1 MLYDQNAITLDI
13 NDKNDIK
20 ISYIWKFK
28 SHAYIWIKEENI
40 IEIVKYLELDNVG
53 KIYIQTRHI
62 AKVVL
67 EGKQIDLK
75 GQKND

>member
-1 MLYDQNAITLDI
+1 MLYDQNAIALDI

-67 EGKQIDLK
+67 EGK
-75 GQKND
+75 

>member
-1 MLYDQNAITLDI
+1 M
-13 NDKNDIK
+13 
-20 ISYIWKFK
+20 
-28 SHAYIWIKEENI
+28 
-40 IEIVKYLELDNVG
+40 EIVKYLELDNIG
-53 KIYIQTRHI
+53 KIYIKTRHI